1 MIKRLVA
8 CVAVPALLFSALVS
22 AQIALYPSGPAEDSA
37 FIRFINAT
45 PAVLEVNAEGGQAPL
60 RLESGNPV
68 SAFIP
73 VQASNP
79 VKGSLSGGGEKLAL
93 QLKVEPGEFAS
104 VFVLPDGAKALKQV
118 VVHDVPDDFNGLKAS
133 LGFFNL
139 DGACHEASL
148 RPAGR
153 TGDLFKAVAEGS
165 LQRRSINPV
174 SLSVQLVCANA
185 NVGTALSLGE
195 LKAGQRYSVL
205 VLPGATGPQLLFA
218 TDALSH

>member
-8 CVAVPALLFSALVS
+8 LAALPALSFSTLVS

-45 PAVLEVNAEGGQAPL
+45 PAALDVSAEQGQAPL
-60 RLESGNPV
+60 RLEPDKPV
-68 SAFIP
+68 SPFIA

-79 VKGSLSGGGEKLAL
+79 VKGSLLGGGEKLAL

-104 VFVLPDGAKALKQV
+104 VFVLADGANGLKQV

-139 DGACHEASL
+139 DGSCREASL

-153 TGDLFKAVAEGS
+153 TADLFKSVAQGS

-174 SLSVQLVCANA
+174 NLSVQLVCANA
-185 NVGTALSLGE
+185 NAGAPLDLGE
-195 LKAGQRYSVL
+195 LKAGERYSVL
-205 VLPGATGPQLLFA
+205 VLPGVMGPQLLFA